1 MYMYIRIYSIYVMNE
16 IYLRVLRLQTL
27 YRQVRVLVE
36 KMYHSLFIAN
46 EVRMGDGRLLKKKI
60 SYIVGNNFTL

>member
-1 MYMYIRIYSIYVMNE
+1 MNE

-46 EVRMGDGRLLKKKI
+46 EVRWED
-60 SYIVGNNFTL
+60 Y

>member
-1 MYMYIRIYSIYVMNE
+1 MNE